1 MKNLEEIMKSNKEMS
16 GFIDTFLD
24 IFADGNPELTVIKTH
39 KQVSDKHKK
48 ILYYMGN
55 TENLEDEEKRGRLQ
69 EFLSGIDKLY
79 DEFIKAE
86 IKENED

>member
-1 MKNLEEIMKSNKEMS
+1 MKNLKERMEANEKMS
-16 GFIDTFLD
+16 EFIDLLLEEL
-24 IFADGNPELTVIKTH
+24 ADGNPELALIKTH
-39 KQVSDKHKK
+39 KQVNDKHKK
-48 ILYYMGN
+48 ILHYMAN

-86 IKENED
+86 IKEEV